1 MATLQELRAL
11 KETIPGIQII
21 ETVDSRSG
29 KPIIRVQ
36 FVAPTFLDPKRGT
49 KDGRAFYPGPEGY
62 KEAIKHFNFLKN
74 KHKDTIARFGE
85 VTGGTI
91 TQKYTEDK
99 LKFTDE
105 LIEEIDRLTKD
116 PKNKTIKQV
125 ESKLFKEFNI
135 PKYTVAARV
144 DPRNAFFQPDKKF
157 FTIPRDYELYGAPY
171 GKRKVSENKT
181 ALRQII
187 GTKFFANNPN
197 YEKTAGLLTA
207 FYTNPDSEFTKKEK
221 DTMRKFVKDFSI
233 TRSFK
238 TGDKSIPA
246 RFFKQLDFDFGRKLK
261 DFGKIFNVTEYLQE
275 QIKNP
280 RISGTDKAFYRKELN
295 SFLSNRGRILK
306 PLAEKYP
313 NLFGYRTSPTGNLQ
327 FEHRVARALGVQGV
341 SLPKDYIARGSYV
354 PGRFNQAKFFNYD
367 KPLMKLVSEYNI
379 AKKSEKPNV
388 RLKIENLT
396 KDFNKRS
403 GGFLENVGFNFKDKV
418 KITDKSPL
426 VSKLTEADV
435 VLDIDKTVRQSNK
448 FFKSFGDQALK
459 GMPKKSI
466 ASDFIVGGE
475 EYGLFKKLIRDIR
488 ADATAGGPICS
499 LVPAKRANGG
509 TITCVDAVEEAI
521 QKEPEKLVQ
530 KASRIEKFK
539 NTATGF
545 LNFVKKGGKFGAIAA
560 AGAASAGLVKK
571 FMNDDPETYLSNE
584 DQQKNMLIDM
594 VTSPMVDQPDSTPAI
609 LDYQLP
615 VLGATAVAGT
625 AAVAP
630 STIKASSGVPYQFA
644 KDIVPEGFIGPQQKG
659 VGKLRT
665 TGRVLG
671 KGLAALGTPLSMA
684 ALEPLHIAGQVQ
696 QGDSLGEIATNPW
709 NYAGLAFADDL
720 TKLTTKGLSPGIAKA
735 MRLGISPAA
744 LRVGS
749 RFLGMPGLALSLGIS
764 GYEMYDDYKKKR
776 GIFSEE

>member
-11 KETIPGIQII
+11 KETVPGIQII
-21 ETVDSRSG
+21 ETADSRSG
-29 KPIIRVQ
+29 KPIIRVH
-36 FVAPTFLDPKRGT
+36 FREPSFLNPNRTILDSKT
-49 KDGRAFYPGPEGY
+49 FYPGAEGY
-62 KEAIKHFNFLKN
+62 KDAIKHFNFLKN

-85 VTGGTI
+85 VTGATI
-91 TQKYTEDK
+91 TQKYSEDK

-125 ESKLFKEFNI
+125 ESKLFKAFNI

-157 FTIPRDYELYGAPY
+157 FSIPRDYELYGAPY
-171 GKRKVSENKT
+171 GKKKVKEQQT
-181 ALRQII
+181 ALRQLI

-197 YEKTAGLLTA
+197 YAKTAALLTA
-207 FYTNPDSEFTKKEK
+207 FYTNPDSKFTKKEN

-238 TGDKSIPA
+238 QGDKSIPA
-246 RFFKQLDFDFGRKLK
+246 RFFKQLEFDFGRKLK
-261 DFGKIFNVTEYLQE
+261 DVGKIFNVTEYLNE

-280 RISGTDKAFYRKELN
+280 RISSPDKNFYRKELN
-295 SFLSNRGRILK
+295 SFLSNRRRILV
-306 PLAEKYP
+306 PLAKKYP
-313 NLFGYRTSPTGNLQ
+313 NLFGYRTSPSGNLQ
-327 FEHRVARALGVQGV
+327 FEHRVARSLGEIGDVK
-341 SLPKDYIARGSYV
+341 LPKDYIARGSYV
-354 PGRFNQAKFFNYD
+354 PGRFNQAKYYAYD
-367 KPLMKLVSEYNI
+367 KPLMELVSEYNL
-379 AKKSEKPNV
+379 ATKSEKPNV

-403 GGFLENVGFNFKDKV
+403 GGFLESVGFDFKDKV

-435 VLDIDKTVRQSNK
+435 LLDIDKTVKQSNK
-448 FFKSFGDQALK
+448 FFKSFGDERLK

-475 EYGLFKKLIRDIR
+475 EYGLFKKLIKDIR

-499 LVPAKRANGG
+499 LVPAKKANGG
-509 TITCVDAVEEAI
+509 RISCVDAVEEAI

-530 KASRIEKFK
+530 KASRLDKFK
-539 NTATGF
+539 NAATGF
-545 LNFVKKGGKFGAIAA
+545 LGLLKKGGKFGALAA
-560 AGAASAGLVKK
+560 AGAAGAGLVKT
-571 FMNDDPETYLSNE
+571 FMNDDPTTYLSDEN
-584 DQQKNMLIDM
+584 QQKNMLIEM
-594 VTSPMVDQPDSTPAI
+594 VTGPMVDKPDSTPEI

-615 VLGATAVAGT
+615 AIGATAAAGT
-625 AAVAP
+625 AVTAP
-630 STIKASSGVPYQFA
+630 STIEAARSARFGKKPSGYTKTA
-644 KDIVPEGFIGPQQKG
+644 LKTLGRG
-659 VGKLRT
+659 LAT
-665 TGRVLG
+665 TGTPL
-671 KGLAALGTPLSMA
+671 GLAAF
-684 ALEPLHIAGQVQ
+684 EPLHIAGQVQ
-696 QGDSLGEIATNPW
+696 AGDSLGEIATNPW

-720 TKLTTKGLSPGIAKA
+720 SKFATKGLGPNIAKA

-744 LRVGS
+744 LRIGS
-749 RFLGMPGLALSLGIS
+749 RFLGLPGLALSLGIS

-776 GIFSEE
+776 GMFSEE